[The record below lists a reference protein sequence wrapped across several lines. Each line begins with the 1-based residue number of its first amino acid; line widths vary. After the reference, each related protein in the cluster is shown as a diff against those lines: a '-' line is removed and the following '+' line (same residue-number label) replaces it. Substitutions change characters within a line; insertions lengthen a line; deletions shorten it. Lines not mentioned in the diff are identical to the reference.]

1 MKLVNPL
8 YYPLAVLAGGV
19 TLVAGVRFAQLPNVV
34 ILPISA
40 AIATGLSI
48 PLSQRQTQRINISNP
63 TLEREIQSAKQQARL
78 LTDKAEQLR
87 NEARQLLTSSTQLEL
102 LAAIE
107 YAGDRILELPSKI
120 DRLSRKLQGSDSLLS
135 PQELEQQLE
144 EVQSKMRSSSG
155 VARQQLN
162 QLATSLNN
170 NLQLARQGQDAR
182 QAQVISL
189 TTIVTESA
197 GVLQQLQNRIRTSNL
212 DSSAEINELKALSQE
227 LRSMQDNVDLLIN
240 A

>member
-1 MKLVNPL
+1 MIVNPL
-8 YYPLAVLAGGV
+8 YYPLAVLAGGI
-19 TLVAGVRFAQLPNVV
+19 TLVAGVRLTQLPNVV
-34 ILPISA
+34 IVPTA
-40 AIATGLSI
+40 VAIATGLSI

-107 YAGDRILELPSKI
+107 YAGDRISELPIKI
-120 DRLSRKLQGSDSLLS
+120 DRLARKLQGSDSLLS
-135 PQELEQQLE
+135 PQELEQQLG

-170 NLQLARQGQDAR
+170 NLQLARQGRDAR

-197 GVLQQLQNRIRTSNL
+197 GVLQQLQNRLRTSNL
-212 DSSAEINELKALSQE
+212 DNSAEINELKALSQE

>member
-8 YYPLAVLAGGV
+8 YYPLAIFAGGV
-19 TLVAGVRFAQLPNVV
+19 TLVAGVRLAQLPNVV
-34 ILPISA
+34 VLPTA
-40 AIATGLSI
+40 LAIATGLSI
-48 PLSQRQTQRINISNP
+48 PLSQRQTQRIDINNP
-63 TLEREIQSAKQQARL
+63 TLEREIQSAKQQTRL
-78 LTDKAEQLR
+78 LTTKAQQLR
-87 NEARQLLTSSTQLEL
+87 DEARQLLTSTAQLEL

-107 YAGDRILELPSKI
+107 YAADRILELPAKI
-120 DRLSRKLQGSDSLLS
+120 DRLARKLQGSDSLLS
-135 PQELEQQLE
+135 PQELEQQLS
-144 EVQSKMRSSSG
+144 EVQNKMRSSSG

-182 QAQVISL
+182 FAQVISL

-197 GVLQQLQNRIRTSNL
+197 GVLQQLQNRLRISDL

-227 LRSMQDNVDLLIN
+227 LRSMQDNVDLLIL
-240 A
+240 